1 MKLQRVFEYL
11 SDLSSQRVIPQGVI
25 DEGRIFAL
33 GVFENAD
40 QLHGRV
46 TDVVE
51 GLKEHV
57 GQPFEMHPW
66 AFVIDLSTAQ
76 QDGVAKP
83 LTFVEVVLPQ
93 QNGAVYVS
101 QYLAMPRGLRLIDH
115 FIYKHTPNG
124 THITISKS
132 DPHQTKQEDRTQM
145 SLYPL
150 AIAVLNTRGCRV
162 DFKRAPSITNAKR
175 KQQGKRLIP
184 AHYDVGAAEYL
195 TALSSVG
202 HSADRNGTHAPPIPH
217 LRRAHERVLSN
228 GKRIW
233 VSSALINVRNEGD
246 IAFVER
252 RKAYRRGDKR

>member
-33 GVFENAD
+33 GIFENAD

-101 QYLAMPRGLRLIDH
+101 QYLAMPRRLRLIDH
-115 FIYKHTPNG
+115 FIYKHTPTERTSLFRNP
-124 THITISKS
+124 THARKSKKTTLRCLS
-132 DPHQTKQEDRTQM
+132 TH
-145 SLYPL
+145 S
-150 AIAVLNTRGCRV
+150 
-162 DFKRAPSITNAKR
+162 PSRCSI
-175 KQQGKRLIP
+175 
-184 AHYDVGAAEYL
+184 HVDVG
-195 TALSSVG
+195 S
-202 HSADRNGTHAPPIPH
+202 I
-217 LRRAHERVLSN
+217 SN
-228 GKRIW
+228 GLQ
-233 VSSALINVRNEGD
+233 ALLMRNASGREG
-246 IAFVER
+246 VQYPRTMMLTR
-252 RKAYRRGDKR
+252 RNISLR